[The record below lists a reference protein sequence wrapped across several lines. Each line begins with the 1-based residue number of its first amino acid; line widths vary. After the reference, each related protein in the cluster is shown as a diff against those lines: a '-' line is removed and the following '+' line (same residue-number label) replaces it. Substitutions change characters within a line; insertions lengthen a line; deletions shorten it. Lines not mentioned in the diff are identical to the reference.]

1 MTPVSHADD
10 WPEIDGI
17 SPANVRDQIGGKARL
32 FLVLLRKLVE
42 DYADLRE
49 PASQPTETLAALGS
63 RMHKL
68 KGAAGT
74 LGATAIFELAA
85 AAERAAAAAD
95 CDGFGRLAAALA
107 AELAV
112 LEGRVANAEE
122 AARSKAP
129 EDFPPADR
137 PGRADLDDLARLL
150 RGQHLMALSRFEA
163 MRRPLIG
170 QFGADRV
177 SVLRDHIDN
186 LRFAAAADLLE
197 TCRREASSR

>member
-17 SPANVRDQIGGKARL
+17 SPANVRDQIGGNARL

-74 LGATAIFELAA
+74 LGATAIFE
-85 AAERAAAAAD
+85 
-95 CDGFGRLAAALA
+95 LAAALA